1 MEVEFYEKVLV
12 AQYSPKNGCNVHDGE
27 VLTIVPRTTVPRKT
41 TVPHDFVSAV
51 KEVEPFT
58 LDQFLANH
66 LKSSEI
72 SESQREHVR
81 IMLSSIQKLPP
92 ETPATATYRSR
103 GTIEQRMD
111 LTVHKVIFFKA

>member
-41 TVPHDFVSAV
+41 TVPHDFVSANDGKTKSKYGWV

-81 IMLSSIQKLPP
+81 IMLSSIQ
-92 ETPATATYRSR
+92 
-103 GTIEQRMD
+103 
-111 LTVHKVIFFKA
+111 